1 MKSSMVTMAVAEPEM
16 VTEAR
21 AEAGPGGGAIVRTIR
36 CFRMRPSD
44 ESKCEDETGTSTEA
58 RVERQRDTIKTQPT
72 TALRQQQQ

>member
-1 MKSSMVTMAVAEPEM
+1 MKSSMVTMVVAEPEM
-16 VTEAR
+16 VTER
-21 AEAGPGGGAIVRTIR
+21 AEAGRGSEAIVRTIR